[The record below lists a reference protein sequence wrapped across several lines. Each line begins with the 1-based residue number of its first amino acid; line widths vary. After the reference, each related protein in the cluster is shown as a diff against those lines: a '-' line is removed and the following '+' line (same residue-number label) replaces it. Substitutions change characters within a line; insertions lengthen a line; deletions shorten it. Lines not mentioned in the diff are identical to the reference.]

1 MEINRLLGNGCELRY
16 ARLKDGDDWLM
27 FWYSIAPSGP
37 RPIAE
42 QLASMEE
49 AESDLFAT
57 LNIGR
62 DTVAVRRLFSSDL
75 ITHREAISAWKS
87 RQPNDF
93 FLSLTEQPPAGGAKL
108 ALLGMCLSNI
118 TARCRDGNFFVLD
131 TPPAIRH
138 IFAEHLMDGEADESS
153 DSARQTTRIFS
164 SLEEKLASFGAT
176 VRDNVL
182 RTWIYAPHIDADY
195 SGIVKARREYFES
208 IQLNRETHYIASTG
222 IQGGTGSRFARVSMD
237 AYATCGSGCGNVRYI
252 QVPLYMSPTHD
263 YGVTF
268 ERATA
273 VQMGGADVL
282 FISGTA
288 SIDSKG
294 EIVHAGDVIGQTERT
309 LENISAVL
317 GAAHYSKGDLTGF
330 IVYLRDAGD
339 YAFVRPLIDAYAGDL
354 PVAYVKAAV
363 CRPGWLIEIEATAAR
378 IVQ

>member
-1 MEINRLLGNGCELRY
+1 MEKGRLNSAGCEICY
-16 ARLKDGDDWLM
+16 ALLKDGDGWLM
-27 FWYSIAPSGP
+27 FWYSITPDKP
-37 RPIAE
+37 QPIAS
-42 QLASMEE
+42 QIASIAE
-49 AESDLFAT
+49 AERAL
-57 LNIGR
+57 LENRGIGT
-62 DTVAVRRLFSSDL
+62 DTVAGRRFFSSDL
-75 ITHREAISAWKS
+75 ITHHNEIDEWKS
-87 RQPNDF
+87 RQTSDF
-93 FLSLTEQPPAGGAKL
+93 FLSLTDQPPAGGAKL

-118 TARCRDGNFFVLD
+118 TAKCREGHFFYLD

-138 IFAEHLMDGEADESS
+138 IFAEQLMDDAADELS
-153 DSARQTTRIFS
+153 DSAQQTTRIFS
-164 SLEEKLASFGAT
+164 LLEEKLACLGASI
-176 VRDNVL
+176 RDNVL

-195 SGIVKARREYFES
+195 PGIVKARREYFDS

-222 IQGGTGSRFARVSMD
+222 IQGGTGRRFARVSMD
-237 AYATCGSGCGNVRYI
+237 AYATCGSGCGNVRFI
-252 QVPLYMSPTHD
+252 QVPQFMSPTHD

-273 VQMGGADVL
+273 VQMGGADFL

-294 EIVHAGDVIGQTERT
+294 DIVHTGDVIGQTHRT

-317 GAAHYSKGDLTGF
+317 AAANYSENNLTSF

-354 PVAYVKAAV
+354 PVVYVKAAV

-378 IVQ
+378 IVS